1 MLYINRKT
9 TGSTKESRARFK
21 SEQLLQMLVPFPKST
36 HDLDDIVQMIIKLKD
51 LKSQVINIYKK
62 IEELPQS
69 YKNDLPF
76 HEE

>member
-1 MLYINRKT
+1 
-9 TGSTKESRARFK
+9 
-21 SEQLLQMLVPFPKST
+21 MLVPFPKST